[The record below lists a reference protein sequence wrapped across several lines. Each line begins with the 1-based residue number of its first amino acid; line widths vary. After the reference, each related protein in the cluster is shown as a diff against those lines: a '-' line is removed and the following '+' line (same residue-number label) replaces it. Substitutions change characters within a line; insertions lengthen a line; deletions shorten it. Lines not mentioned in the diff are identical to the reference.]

1 MSQTGATLN
10 DLMHLWDGDLFDDIT
25 LPDGMDKATVVNQI
39 MLDNGLL
46 EVVYPEHDLLK
57 GLIKAHFL
65 ARQLDYQRLWEAVS
79 QTYNPLY
86 NLDRTNTLTERTERT
101 ENTTGN
107 TTSNS
112 TRNTSINT
120 TINSN
125 QSTEQK
131 VSAFDSSTYQPSEQ
145 MSGNTNDITNGNTI
159 DNTNGNTDATTDM
172 QGQDVHTLESH
183 EEGSIGVITPQDML
197 RREFD
202 IRKDWNVYK
211 FISMDFRDNFMIQL
225 I

>member
-10 DLMHLWDGDLFDDIT
+10 DLMHLWDEDLFDDIT
-25 LPDGMDKATVVNQI
+25 LPTGMDKTTVVNQI

-46 EVVYPEHDLLK
+46 EVIYPEHDLLK

-65 ARQLDYQRLWEAVS
+65 ARQLDYQRLWDAVS

-86 NLDRTNTLTERTERT
+86 NLDRKNTLTERTERT
-101 ENTTGN
+101 DNATGTTATTNEN
-107 TTSNS
+107 
-112 TRNTSINT
+112 
-120 TINSN
+120 
-125 QSTEQK
+125 K
-131 VSAFDSSTYQPSEQ
+131 VSAFDSSSYQPSEELTG
-145 MSGNTNDITNGNTI
+145 STNSNTET
-159 DNTNGNTDATTDM
+159 

-197 RREFD
+197 RREFN
-202 IRKDWNVYK
+202 IRKDWNIYK

-225 I
+225 V

>member
-25 LPDGMDKATVVNQI
+25 LPGGMDKTTVVNQI

-46 EVVYPEHDLLK
+46 EVLYPEHELLK

-65 ARQLDYQRLWEAVS
+65 ARQLDYQRLWDAVS

-86 NLDRTNTLTERTERT
+86 NLDRKNRLTETTDRT

-107 TTSNS
+107 TTSN
-112 TRNTSINT
+112 T
-120 TINSN
+120 N

-145 MSGNTNDITNGNTI
+145 MSGNTSDT
-159 DNTNGNTDATTDM
+159 TDATTDS

-202 IRKDWNVYK
+202 IRKDWNIYK
-211 FISMDFRDNFMIQL
+211 FISLDFRDQFMIQL
-225 I
+225 V

>member
-10 DLMHLWDGDLFDDIT
+10 DLMVLWDGDLFDDIT
-25 LPDGMDKATVVNQI
+25 LPSGMDKTTVVNQI

-65 ARQLDYQRLWEAVS
+65 ARQLDYQRLWDAVS

-86 NLDRTNTLTERTERT
+86 NLDRKNTLTEKTERT

-107 TTSNS
+107 TTSN
-112 TRNTSINT
+112 T
-120 TINSN
+120 N

-145 MSGNTNDITNGNTI
+145 MTGNTSDT
-159 DNTNGNTDATTDM
+159 TDATTDS

-197 RREFD
+197 RREFN
-202 IRKDWNVYK
+202 IRKDWNIYK

>member
-25 LPDGMDKATVVNQI
+25 LPDGMDKTTVVNQI

-65 ARQLDYQRLWEAVS
+65 ARQLDYQRLWDAVS

-86 NLDRTNTLTERTERT
+86 NLDRKNTLTEKTERT

-107 TTSNS
+107 TTTNA
-112 TRNTSINT
+112 
-120 TINSN
+120 N

-145 MSGNTNDITNGNTI
+145 MSGNTSD
-159 DNTNGNTDATTDM
+159 NTDAKTDT
-172 QGQDVHTLESH
+172 QGQDLHTLESH

-197 RREFD
+197 RREID
-202 IRKDWNVYK
+202 IRKDWNIYK

>member
-25 LPDGMDKATVVNQI
+25 LPSGMDKTTVVNQI

-65 ARQLDYQRLWEAVS
+65 ARQLDYQRLWDAVS

-86 NLDRTNTLTERTERT
+86 NLDRKNTLTERTERS

-107 TTSNS
+107 TTSN
-112 TRNTSINT
+112 T
-120 TINSN
+120 N
-125 QSTEQK
+125 QNTEQK
-131 VSAFDSSTYQPSEQ
+131 VSAFDSSTYQPAEQ
-145 MSGNTNDITNGNTI
+145 MSGNTSDT
-159 DNTNGNTDATTDM
+159 TDATTDS

-202 IRKDWNVYK
+202 IRKDWNIYK

-225 I
+225 M

>member
-25 LPDGMDKATVVNQI
+25 LPTGMDKTTVVNQI

-46 EVVYPEHDLLK
+46 EVIYPEHGLLK

-65 ARQLDYQRLWEAVS
+65 ARQLDYQRLWDAVS

-86 NLDRTNTLTERTERT
+86 NLDRKNTLTEKTERS

-107 TTSNS
+107 TTSN
-112 TRNTSINT
+112 T
-120 TINSN
+120 N

-131 VSAFDSSTYQPSEQ
+131 VSAFDSSTYQPAEQ
-145 MSGNTNDITNGNTI
+145 MAGNTSDT
-159 DNTNGNTDATTDM
+159 TDATTDS

-197 RREFD
+197 RREFN
-202 IRKDWNVYK
+202 IRKDWNIYK
-211 FISMDFRDNFMIQL
+211 FISMDFREQFMIQL
-225 I
+225 V

>member
-10 DLMHLWDGDLFDDIT
+10 DLMNLWDEDLFDDIT
-25 LPDGMDKATVVNQI
+25 LPSGMDKTTVVNQI

-65 ARQLDYQRLWEAVS
+65 ARQLDYQRLWDAVS

-86 NLDRTNTLTERTERT
+86 NLDRKNTLTEKTERS

-107 TTSNS
+107 TTSNA
-112 TRNTSINT
+112 T
-120 TINSN
+120 

-145 MSGNTNDITNGNTI
+145 MSGNTSDT
-159 DNTNGNTDATTDM
+159 TDATTDS

-202 IRKDWNVYK
+202 IRKDWNIYK

>member
-10 DLMHLWDGDLFDDIT
+10 DLMHLWDGDLFDDIA
-25 LPDGMDKATVVNQI
+25 LPDGMDKTTVVNQI

-46 EVVYPEHDLLK
+46 EVIYPEHDLLK

-65 ARQLDYQRLWEAVS
+65 ARQVDYQRLWDAVS

-86 NLDRTNTLTERTERT
+86 NLDRKNTLTERTERT

-107 TTSNS
+107 TTSN
-112 TRNTSINT
+112 T
-120 TINSN
+120 N

-145 MSGNTNDITNGNTI
+145 MTGNTSDT
-159 DNTNGNTDATTDM
+159 TDATTDS

-202 IRKDWNVYK
+202 IRKDWNIYR
-211 FISMDFRDNFMIQL
+211 FISMDFRDQFMIQL

>member
-10 DLMHLWDGDLFDDIT
+10 DLMILWDEDLFDDIT
-25 LPDGMDKATVVNQI
+25 LPSGMDKTTVVNQI

-65 ARQLDYQRLWEAVS
+65 ARQLDYQRLWDAVS

-86 NLDRTNTLTERTERT
+86 NLDRKNTLTEKTERT

-107 TTSNS
+107 TTNNA
-112 TRNTSINT
+112 T
-120 TINSN
+120 

-145 MSGNTNDITNGNTI
+145 MSGNTSDT
-159 DNTNGNTDATTDM
+159 TDATTDS

-202 IRKDWNVYK
+202 IRKDWNIYK
-211 FISMDFRDNFMIQL
+211 FISMDFRENFMIQL
-225 I
+225 V

>member
-25 LPDGMDKATVVNQI
+25 LPSGMDKTTVVNQI

-46 EVVYPEHDLLK
+46 EVVYPEHELLK

-65 ARQLDYQRLWEAVS
+65 ARQLDYQRLWDAVS

-86 NLDRTNTLTERTERT
+86 NLDRKNTLTEKTERSDSA
-101 ENTTGN
+101 NGTTA
-107 TTSNS
+107 TSNE
-112 TRNTSINT
+112 N
-120 TINSN
+120 
-125 QSTEQK
+125 K
-131 VSAFDSSTYQPSEQ
+131 VSAFDSSTYQPSEELTG
-145 MSGNTNDITNGNTI
+145 STNSNTET
-159 DNTNGNTDATTDM
+159 

-202 IRKDWNVYK
+202 IRKDWNIYK
-211 FISMDFRDNFMIQL
+211 FISLDFRDQFIIQL
-225 I
+225 V

>member
-10 DLMHLWDGDLFDDIT
+10 DLMHLWDGDLFDNIT
-25 LPDGMDKATVVNQI
+25 LPSGMDKTTVVNQI

-46 EVVYPEHDLLK
+46 EVVYPQHELLK

-65 ARQLDYQRLWEAVS
+65 ARQLDYQRLWDAVS

-86 NLDRTNTLTERTERT
+86 NLDRKNTLTEKTERT

-107 TTSNS
+107 TTSNA
-112 TRNTSINT
+112 T
-120 TINSN
+120 

-145 MSGNTNDITNGNTI
+145 MSGNTSDT
-159 DNTNGNTDATTDM
+159 TDATTDS

-197 RREFD
+197 RREFN
-202 IRKDWNVYK
+202 IRRDWNIYK
-211 FISMDFRDNFMIQL
+211 FISMDFRDQFMIQL
-225 I
+225 V

>member
-10 DLMHLWDGDLFDDIT
+10 DLMILWDGDLFDDIT
-25 LPDGMDKATVVNQI
+25 LPTGMDKTTVVNQI

-46 EVVYPEHDLLK
+46 EVIYPEHELLK
-57 GLIKAHFL
+57 GLINAHFL
-65 ARQLDYQRLWEAVS
+65 ARQLDYQRLWDAVS

-86 NLDRTNTLTERTERT
+86 NLDRKNTLTERTERT

-107 TTSNS
+107 TTTNA
-112 TRNTSINT
+112 
-120 TINSN
+120 N

-145 MSGNTNDITNGNTI
+145 MSGNTSDT
-159 DNTNGNTDATTDM
+159 TDATTDS

-202 IRKDWNVYK
+202 IRKDWNIYK
-211 FISMDFRDNFMIQL
+211 FISLDFRDQFMIQL
-225 I
+225 V

>member
-10 DLMHLWDGDLFDDIT
+10 DLMVLWDGDLFDDIT
-25 LPDGMDKATVVNQI
+25 LPAGMDKTTVVNQI

-46 EVVYPEHDLLK
+46 EVVYPQHELLK

-65 ARQLDYQRLWEAVS
+65 ARQLDYQRLWDAVS

-86 NLDRTNTLTERTERT
+86 NLDRKNTLTEKTERT
-101 ENTTGN
+101 DNATGTTATTNEN
-107 TTSNS
+107 
-112 TRNTSINT
+112 
-120 TINSN
+120 
-125 QSTEQK
+125 K
-131 VSAFDSSTYQPSEQ
+131 VSAFDSSTYQPSEELTG
-145 MSGNTNDITNGNTI
+145 STNSNTET
-159 DNTNGNTDATTDM
+159 

-202 IRKDWNVYK
+202 IRRDWNIYK

-225 I
+225 V

>member
-25 LPDGMDKATVVNQI
+25 LPSGMDKTTVVNQI

-65 ARQLDYQRLWEAVS
+65 ARQLDYQRLWDAVS

-86 NLDRTNTLTERTERT
+86 NLDRKNTLTEKTERS

-107 TTSNS
+107 TTSN
-112 TRNTSINT
+112 T
-120 TINSN
+120 N

-131 VSAFDSSTYQPSEQ
+131 VSAFDSSTYQPSDQ
-145 MSGNTNDITNGNTI
+145 MSGNTSDT
-159 DNTNGNTDATTDM
+159 TDATTDSK
-172 QGQDVHTLESH
+172 GQDVHTLESH

-197 RREFD
+197 RREYD
-202 IRKDWNVYK
+202 IRKDWNIYR

-225 I
+225 V

>member
-25 LPDGMDKATVVNQI
+25 LPGGMDKTTVVNQI

-46 EVVYPEHDLLK
+46 EVIYPEHDLLK

-65 ARQLDYQRLWEAVS
+65 ARQIDYQRLWDAVS

-86 NLDRTNTLTERTERT
+86 NLDRKNTLTERTERS

-107 TTSNS
+107 TTTNA
-112 TRNTSINT
+112 
-120 TINSN
+120 N

-131 VSAFDSSTYQPSEQ
+131 VSAFDSSTYQPAEQ
-145 MSGNTNDITNGNTI
+145 MSGNTSD
-159 DNTNGNTDATTDM
+159 NTDATTDT
-172 QGQDVHTLESH
+172 QGQDLHTLESH

-202 IRKDWNVYK
+202 IRKDWNIYK
-211 FISMDFRDNFMIQL
+211 FISMDFRDQFMLQL
-225 I
+225 V

>member
-10 DLMHLWDGDLFDDIT
+10 DLMHLWDEDLFDDIT
-25 LPDGMDKATVVNQI
+25 LPSGMNKTTVVNQI

-46 EVVYPEHDLLK
+46 EVIYPEHELLK

-65 ARQLDYQRLWEAVS
+65 ARQLDYQRLWDAVS

-86 NLDRTNTLTERTERT
+86 KKKKKNTLTERTERT

-107 TTSNS
+107 TTSN
-112 TRNTSINT
+112 T
-120 TINSN
+120 N
-125 QSTEQK
+125 QTTEQQ

-145 MSGNTNDITNGNTI
+145 MTGNTTD
-159 DNTNGNTDATTDM
+159 NTDATTDS
-172 QGQDVHTLESH
+172 QGEDVHTLESH

-202 IRKDWNVYK
+202 IRKDWNIYR
-211 FISMDFRDNFMIQL
+211 FISMDFRDQFMIQL
-225 I
+225 V

>member
-10 DLMHLWDGDLFDDIT
+10 DLMVLWDGDLFDDIM
-25 LPDGMDKATVVNQI
+25 LPSGMDKTTVVNQI

-46 EVVYPEHDLLK
+46 EVIYPEHDLLK

-86 NLDRTNTLTERTERT
+86 NLDRTNTLTEWTERT

-107 TTSNS
+107 TTTNA
-112 TRNTSINT
+112 
-120 TINSN
+120 N

-145 MSGNTNDITNGNTI
+145 MAGKTSDT
-159 DNTNGNTDATTDM
+159 TDATTDS
-172 QGQDVHTLESH
+172 QGQDVHTLEAH

-197 RREFD
+197 RREFN
-202 IRKDWNVYK
+202 IRKDWNIYK

-225 I
+225 V

>member
-25 LPDGMDKATVVNQI
+25 LPSGMDKTTVVNQI

-46 EVVYPEHDLLK
+46 EVIYPEHDLLK
-57 GLIKAHFL
+57 GLINAHFL
-65 ARQLDYQRLWEAVS
+65 ARQLDYQRLWDAVS

-86 NLDRTNTLTERTERT
+86 NLDRKNTLTERTERT

-107 TTSNS
+107 TTSN
-112 TRNTSINT
+112 T
-120 TINSN
+120 N
-125 QSTEQK
+125 QSNEQK

-145 MSGNTNDITNGNTI
+145 MSGNTTD
-159 DNTNGNTDATTDM
+159 NTDATTDT
-172 QGQDVHTLESH
+172 QGEDVHTLESH

-202 IRKDWNVYK
+202 IRKDWNIYK

-225 I
+225 V

>member
-1 MSQTGATLN
+1 MAQTGATLN

-25 LPDGMDKATVVNQI
+25 LPSGMDKTTVVNQI

-46 EVVYPEHDLLK
+46 EVIYPEHDLLK

-65 ARQLDYQRLWEAVS
+65 ARQLDYQRLWDAVS

-86 NLDRTNTLTERTERT
+86 NLDRKNTLTERTERS

-107 TTSNS
+107 TTSNT
-112 TRNTSINT
+112 TR
-120 TINSN
+120 NSN

-145 MSGNTNDITNGNTI
+145 MSVNASDTTNG
-159 DNTNGNTDATTDM
+159 DTDATTDM
-172 QGQDVHTLESH
+172 LGQDVHTLESH

-202 IRKDWNVYK
+202 IRKDWNIYK
-211 FISMDFRDNFMIQL
+211 FISMDFRDQFMIQL
-225 I
+225 V

>member
-10 DLMHLWDGDLFDDIT
+10 DLMHLWDEDLFDDIT
-25 LPDGMDKATVVNQI
+25 LPTGMDKTTVVNQI

-65 ARQLDYQRLWEAVS
+65 ARQLDYQRLWDAVS

-86 NLDRTNTLTERTERT
+86 NLDRKNTLTEKTERT

-107 TTSNS
+107 TTSN
-112 TRNTSINT
+112 T
-120 TINSN
+120 N

-145 MSGNTNDITNGNTI
+145 MSGKTSDS
-159 DNTNGNTDATTDM
+159 TDATTGS

-202 IRKDWNVYK
+202 IRKDWNIYK

-225 I
+225 V

>member
-10 DLMHLWDGDLFDDIT
+10 DLMHLWDGDLFDDIK
-25 LPDGMDKATVVNQI
+25 LPTGMDKTTVVNQI

-46 EVVYPEHDLLK
+46 EVVYPEHNLLK

-65 ARQLDYQRLWEAVS
+65 ARQLDYQRLWDAVS

-86 NLDRTNTLTERTERT
+86 NLDRKNTLTEKTERT

-107 TTSNS
+107 TTSNA
-112 TRNTSINT
+112 T
-120 TINSN
+120 

-145 MSGNTNDITNGNTI
+145 MSGNTSDT
-159 DNTNGNTDATTDM
+159 TDATTDS

-202 IRKDWNVYK
+202 IRKDWNIYK
-211 FISMDFRDNFMIQL
+211 FISMDFRDQFMIQL

>member
-25 LPDGMDKATVVNQI
+25 LPSGMDKITVVNQI

-65 ARQLDYQRLWEAVS
+65 ARQLDYQRLWDAVS

-86 NLDRTNTLTERTERT
+86 NLDRKNTLTERTERSENAT
-101 ENTTGN
+101 ENTTSN
-107 TTSNS
+107 T
-112 TRNTSINT
+112 
-120 TINSN
+120 N

-145 MSGNTNDITNGNTI
+145 MSGNTSDT
-159 DNTNGNTDATTDM
+159 TDATTDS

-202 IRKDWNVYK
+202 IRKDWNIYK
-211 FISMDFRDNFMIQL
+211 FISMDFRDNFMLQL
-225 I
+225 V

>member
-25 LPDGMDKATVVNQI
+25 LPSGMIKTTVVNQI

-46 EVVYPEHDLLK
+46 EVLYPEHDLLK

-65 ARQLDYQRLWEAVS
+65 ARQLDYQRLWDAVS

-86 NLDRTNTLTERTERT
+86 NLDRKNTLTEKTERT

-107 TTSNS
+107 TTSN
-112 TRNTSINT
+112 T
-120 TINSN
+120 N
-125 QSTEQK
+125 QSNEQK
-131 VSAFDSSTYQPSEQ
+131 VSAFDSSTYQPAEQ
-145 MSGNTNDITNGNTI
+145 MSGNTSDT
-159 DNTNGNTDATTDM
+159 TDATTDS

-202 IRKDWNVYK
+202 IRRDWNIYK
-211 FISMDFRDNFMIQL
+211 FISMDFRDQFMMQL
-225 I
+225 V

>member
-10 DLMHLWDGDLFDDIT
+10 DLMHLWDGDLFDDIA
-25 LPDGMDKATVVNQI
+25 LPAGMDKATVVNQI
-39 MLDNGLL
+39 MLDNALL
-46 EVVYPEHDLLK
+46 EVVYPEHDLLE

-65 ARQLDYQRLWEAVS
+65 ARQLDYQRLWDAVS

-86 NLDRTNTLTERTERT
+86 NLDRKNTLTEKTERT

-107 TTSNS
+107 TTSN
-112 TRNTSINT
+112 T
-120 TINSN
+120 N

-145 MSGNTNDITNGNTI
+145 MSGNTSDT
-159 DNTNGNTDATTDM
+159 TDATTDS

-202 IRKDWNVYK
+202 IRKD
-211 FISMDFRDNFMIQL
+211 
-225 I
+225 

>member
-25 LPDGMDKATVVNQI
+25 LPSGMDKTTVVNQI

-65 ARQLDYQRLWEAVS
+65 ARQLDYQRLWDAVS

-86 NLDRTNTLTERTERT
+86 NLDRKNTLTEKTERS

-107 TTSNS
+107 TTSN
-112 TRNTSINT
+112 T
-120 TINSN
+120 N

-145 MSGNTNDITNGNTI
+145 MSGNTSD
-159 DNTNGNTDATTDM
+159 NTDAKTDT

-202 IRKDWNVYK
+202 IRKDWNIYK

>member
-10 DLMHLWDGDLFDDIT
+10 DLMILWDGDLFDDIT
-25 LPDGMDKATVVNQI
+25 LPGGMDKTTVVNQI

-46 EVVYPEHDLLK
+46 EVIYPEHDLLK

-65 ARQLDYQRLWEAVS
+65 ARQIDYQRLWDAVS

-86 NLDRTNTLTERTERT
+86 NLDRKNTLTEKTERT

-107 TTSNS
+107 TT
-112 TRNTSINT
+112 TKA
-120 TINSN
+120 N

-131 VSAFDSSTYQPSEQ
+131 VSAFDSSTYQPAEQ
-145 MSGNTNDITNGNTI
+145 MSGNTSD
-159 DNTNGNTDATTDM
+159 NTDATTDT
-172 QGQDVHTLESH
+172 QGEDVHTLESH

-202 IRKDWNVYK
+202 IRKDWNIYK
-211 FISMDFRDNFMIQL
+211 FISLDFRDQFMIQL
-225 I
+225 V

>member
-25 LPDGMDKATVVNQI
+25 LPSGMDKTTVVNQI

-46 EVVYPEHDLLK
+46 EVLYPEHDLLK

-65 ARQLDYQRLWEAVS
+65 ARQLDYQRLWDAVS

-86 NLDRTNTLTERTERT
+86 NLDRKNTLTEKTERS

-107 TTSNS
+107 TTSN
-112 TRNTSINT
+112 T
-120 TINSN
+120 N

-145 MSGNTNDITNGNTI
+145 LSGNTSDT
-159 DNTNGNTDATTDM
+159 TDATTDS

-197 RREFD
+197 RREFN
-202 IRKDWNVYK
+202 IRKDWNIYR

>member
-10 DLMHLWDGDLFDDIT
+10 DLMHLWDGDLFEDIT
-25 LPDGMDKATVVNQI
+25 LPTGMDKTTVVNQI

-46 EVVYPEHDLLK
+46 EVLYPEHELLK

-65 ARQLDYQRLWEAVS
+65 ARQLDYQRLWDAVS

-86 NLDRTNTLTERTERT
+86 NLDRKNTLTEKTERS

-107 TTSNS
+107 TTSN
-112 TRNTSINT
+112 T
-120 TINSN
+120 N

-131 VSAFDSSTYQPSEQ
+131 VSAFDSSSYQPSEQ
-145 MSGNTNDITNGNTI
+145 MTGNTTD
-159 DNTNGNTDATTDM
+159 NTDATTDS

-197 RREFD
+197 RREYD
-202 IRKDWNVYK
+202 IRKDWNIYK
-211 FISMDFRDNFMIQL
+211 FISLDFRDNFMIQL
-225 I
+225 V

>member
-10 DLMHLWDGDLFDDIT
+10 DLMHLWDGDLFDDIV
-25 LPDGMDKATVVNQI
+25 LPDGMDKTTVVNQI
-39 MLDNGLL
+39 MLDNALL

-65 ARQLDYQRLWEAVS
+65 ARQLDYQRLWDAVS

-86 NLDRTNTLTERTERT
+86 NLDRKNTLTEKTERT

-107 TTSNS
+107 TTSNAS
-112 TRNTSINT
+112 
-120 TINSN
+120 

-145 MSGNTNDITNGNTI
+145 MSGNTSDT
-159 DNTNGNTDATTDM
+159 TDATTDS

-183 EEGSIGVITPQDML
+183 EEGSIGVITPQDMI
-197 RREFD
+197 RREFN
-202 IRKDWNVYK
+202 IRRDWNIYK

-225 I
+225 V

>member
-25 LPDGMDKATVVNQI
+25 LPSGMDKTTVVNQI

-46 EVVYPEHDLLK
+46 EVIYPEHDLLK

-65 ARQLDYQRLWEAVS
+65 ARQLDYQRLWDAVS

-86 NLDRTNTLTERTERT
+86 NLDRKNTLTEKTERT

-107 TTSNS
+107 TTSNA
-112 TRNTSINT
+112 T
-120 TINSN
+120 
-125 QSTEQK
+125 QSTEQR

-145 MSGNTNDITNGNTI
+145 MSGNTSD
-159 DNTNGNTDATTDM
+159 NTDATTDT

-202 IRKDWNVYK
+202 IRKDWNIYR

-225 I
+225 V

>member
-10 DLMHLWDGDLFDDIT
+10 DLMHLWDGDLFDDVT
-25 LPDGMDKATVVNQI
+25 LPSGMDKTTVVNQI

-46 EVVYPEHDLLK
+46 EVLYPEHDLLK

-65 ARQLDYQRLWEAVS
+65 ARQLDYQRLWDAVS

-86 NLDRTNTLTERTERT
+86 NLDRKNTLTETTDRT

-107 TTSNS
+107 TTSN
-112 TRNTSINT
+112 T
-120 TINSN
+120 N

-131 VSAFDSSTYQPSEQ
+131 VSAFDSSTYQPAEQ
-145 MSGNTNDITNGNTI
+145 MSGNTTDT
-159 DNTNGNTDATTDM
+159 TDATTDS
-172 QGQDVHTLESH
+172 QGQDVHTLETH

-197 RREFD
+197 RREYD
-202 IRKDWNVYK
+202 IRKDWNIYK
-211 FISMDFRDNFMIQL
+211 FISLDFRDQFMIQL
-225 I
+225 V

>member
-10 DLMHLWDGDLFDDIT
+10 DLMILWDEDLFDDIT
-25 LPDGMDKATVVNQI
+25 LPSGMDKTTVVNQI

-65 ARQLDYQRLWEAVS
+65 ARQLDYQRLWDAVS

-86 NLDRTNTLTERTERT
+86 NLDRKNTLTETTERT
-101 ENTTGN
+101 DNATGTTATTNEN
-107 TTSNS
+107 
-112 TRNTSINT
+112 
-120 TINSN
+120 
-125 QSTEQK
+125 K
-131 VSAFDSSTYQPSEQ
+131 VSAFDSSTYQPSEELT
-145 MSGNTNDITNGNTI
+145 GNTNTNTE
-159 DNTNGNTDATTDM
+159 T

-202 IRKDWNVYK
+202 IRKDWNIYK

>member
-25 LPDGMDKATVVNQI
+25 LPSGMDKTTVVNQI

-46 EVVYPEHDLLK
+46 EVLYPEHDLLK
-57 GLIKAHFL
+57 GLIKSHFL
-65 ARQLDYQRLWEAVS
+65 ARQLDYQRLWDAVS

-86 NLDRTNTLTERTERT
+86 NLDRKNTLTEKTERT
-101 ENTTGN
+101 DNATGS
-107 TTSNS
+107 TATSNEN
-112 TRNTSINT
+112 R
-120 TINSN
+120 
-125 QSTEQK
+125 
-131 VSAFDSSTYQPSEQ
+131 VSAFDSSTYQPSEELTG
-145 MSGNTNDITNGNTI
+145 STNSNTES
-159 DNTNGNTDATTDM
+159 

-202 IRKDWNVYK
+202 IRKDWNIYR

>member
-10 DLMHLWDGDLFDDIT
+10 DLMHLWDGDLFEDIT
-25 LPDGMDKATVVNQI
+25 LPTGMDKTTVVNQI

-46 EVVYPEHDLLK
+46 EVLYPEHELLK

-65 ARQLDYQRLWEAVS
+65 ARQLDYQRLWDAVS

-86 NLDRTNTLTERTERT
+86 NLDRKNTLTEKTERT

-107 TTSNS
+107 TTSN
-112 TRNTSINT
+112 T
-120 TINSN
+120 N

-145 MSGNTNDITNGNTI
+145 MSGNTSDT
-159 DNTNGNTDATTDM
+159 TDATTDS

-183 EEGSIGVITPQDML
+183 EEGSIGVITPQDMI
-197 RREFD
+197 RREYD
-202 IRKDWNVYK
+202 IRKDWNIYK
-211 FISMDFRDNFMIQL
+211 FISLDFREQFMIQL
-225 I
+225 V

>member
-25 LPDGMDKATVVNQI
+25 LPNGMDKTTVVNQI

-65 ARQLDYQRLWEAVS
+65 ARQLDYQRLWDAVS

-86 NLDRTNTLTERTERT
+86 NLDRKNTLTEKTERT

-107 TTSNS
+107 TTN
-112 TRNTSINT
+112 NT
-120 TINSN
+120 TSN
-125 QSTEQK
+125 TNQTSEQK
-131 VSAFDSSTYQPSEQ
+131 VSAFDSTTYQPSEQ
-145 MSGNTNDITNGNTI
+145 MSGNTSDT
-159 DNTNGNTDATTDM
+159 TNGNTDATTDTK
-172 QGQDVHTLESH
+172 GQDVHTLESH

-197 RREFD
+197 RREYD
-202 IRKDWNVYK
+202 IRKDWNIYK
-211 FISMDFRDNFMIQL
+211 FISMDFRDNFMIQ
-225 I
+225 IV

>member
-25 LPDGMDKATVVNQI
+25 LPSGIDKTTVVNQI
-39 MLDNGLL
+39 MLDNGLM
-46 EVVYPEHDLLK
+46 EVLYPEHDLLK

-65 ARQLDYQRLWEAVS
+65 ARQLDYQRLWDAVS

-86 NLDRTNTLTERTERT
+86 NLDRKNTLTEKTERS

-107 TTSNS
+107 TTSN
-112 TRNTSINT
+112 T
-120 TINSN
+120 N
-125 QSTEQK
+125 QNTEQK

-145 MSGNTNDITNGNTI
+145 MSGNTSDT
-159 DNTNGNTDATTDM
+159 TDATTDS

-197 RREFD
+197 RREFN
-202 IRKDWNVYK
+202 IRKDWNIYK